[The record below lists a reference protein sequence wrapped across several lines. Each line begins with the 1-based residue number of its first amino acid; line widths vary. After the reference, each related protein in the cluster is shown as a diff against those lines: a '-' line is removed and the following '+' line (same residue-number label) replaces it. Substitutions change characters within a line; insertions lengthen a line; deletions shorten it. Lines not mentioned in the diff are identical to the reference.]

1 MLPPDLYE
9 RLVRLNEAHKPAKDG
24 FYAGTEKQRGTLLTE
39 VQRARDQLL
48 ATFMAPVWGRWPDLE
63 ALSRETREY
72 ARRCDWTLIDL
83 VALAASLRVGPA
95 ELSRRLAAPL
105 LAYQALR
112 MLDDVIDGHLDYK
125 GGYQTFYG
133 AMVRAN
139 GVVAARG
146 LTICTAAALLAEG
159 TRHLDEPQARQLHET
174 LAAAIQ
180 ELHGIGPNEHQDYLR
195 MVEGKMGAYS
205 SIIYGPV
212 VAELAEVQTVET
224 FLARTF
230 RVSQII
236 NDLHD
241 LEDDRARNQPNF
253 WLLYP
258 SAGEAA
264 TACGLHLDELEA
276 AYAAL
281 PDIARPYGDTRLA
294 DLSGYALEVAERLPE
309 THNIPVKG

>member
-1 MLPPDLYE
+1 MLPLELYE
-9 RLVRLNEAHKPAKDG
+9 RLAHLNEAHKPAKDG
-24 FYAGTEKQRGTLLTE
+24 FYADTEEQRGILLAE
-39 VQRARDQLL
+39 VRRARDQLL
-48 ATFMAPVWGRWPDLE
+48 AAFMAPAQLRWPDVE
-63 ALSRETREY
+63 TLSRETREY

-83 VALAASLRVGPA
+83 VALAASLRVGAA

-133 AMVRAN
+133 AMLRAH
-139 GVVAARG
+139 GADPARG

-159 TRHLDEPQARQLHET
+159 ARHLDEPQALRLHET
-174 LAAAIQ
+174 LAAAIR
-180 ELHGIGPNEHQDYLR
+180 ELHGIGPNERQDYLG
-195 MVEGKMGAYS
+195 MVDGKMGAYS

-212 VAELAEVQTVET
+212 LADLAEARAVET

-230 RVSQII
+230 LVSQVI

-241 LEDDRARNQPNF
+241 LDDDRARNQPNF

-258 SAGEAA
+258 STGEAA

-276 AYAAL
+276 AYTAL
-281 PDIARPYGDTRLA
+281 PDSARPYGDTRLA
-294 DLSGYALEVAERLPE
+294 DLSGYALEVAKRSLD
-309 THNIPVKG
+309 TIPVKG